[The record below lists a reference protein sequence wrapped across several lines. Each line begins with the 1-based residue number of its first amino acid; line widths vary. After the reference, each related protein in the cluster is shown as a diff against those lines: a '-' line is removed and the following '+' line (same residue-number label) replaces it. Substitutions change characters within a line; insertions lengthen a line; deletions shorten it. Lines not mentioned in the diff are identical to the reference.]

1 MNSKASDES
10 AHPLG
15 TAAQGPASKMKINEA
30 QEQMDTPEK
39 KLGGGQV
46 VAAKPPLLKA
56 GAAGASTIAQVQ

>member
-15 TAAQGPASKMKINEA
+15 AVAQGLASKIKINEV
-30 QEQMDTPEK
+30 QEQVNTPEK

-56 GAAGASTIAQVQ
+56 GAASTSTIA